1 MSNLLGG
8 YWHNPEVN
16 YRHGPVSAG
25 TPSANRDEVRNV
37 GDAHRTFPAT
47 RQPDV
52 TVQRTPGP
60 QLEAASAPRPGEGRD
75 ALLRRLLAGADVVAA
90 AFASVV
96 LAASGGGGGVFVRS
110 LLFVPVWVVIAKL
123 CGLYDRDQRA
133 LRHLTVDEAPSLLLC
148 STIWTAGLGGFV
160 LFTSQQEL
168 TIAEGA
174 VVAVVA
180 ASLSLVLRALARLLW
195 RHVTAPERIAIIGN
209 GAAGVA
215 IHRKLDLFADIHATV
230 VHERPGLSAS
240 ELERSPSW
248 LESVDRAVVVSSAVD
263 DDVVRRLVAFG
274 RREHVKVSVVPA
286 VMGMFGTAVQLNH
299 VADMPVVEYNTWD
312 VPRSTLLLKRVF
324 DIVVSSMLLVL
335 LLPLMA
341 LIALLIRSDSPG
353 PVLFRQRR
361 AGLEGRPFTV
371 LKFRTMV
378 RDAEAMLPGLVSID
392 ALSEPVFKLEH
403 DPRVTRVGRRLRR
416 WSLDELP
423 QLLNVVRGEM
433 SLVGPRPEQVDLV
446 ERYTDEERDRLRV
459 KPGVTGPMQVYGR
472 GRLALDERL
481 AVEREYIEN
490 LTIGRDLRI
499 LGLTLPAVVTRRGAF

>member
-8 YWHNPEVN
+8 YRHNPEVN

-52 TVQRTPGP
+52 TAQRTVGP
-60 QLEAASAPRPGEGRD
+60 RLEVASATRPGDGRD
-75 ALLRRLLAGADVVAA
+75 AFLRRLLAGADAVAA
-90 AFASVV
+90 AVASTV
-96 LAASGGGGGVFVRS
+96 LAVSGGGGTVARS

-160 LFTSQQEL
+160 LLTSQQEL
-168 TIAEGA
+168 TIAQGA

-180 ASLSLVLRALARLLW
+180 ASLSLALRALARLLW
-195 RHVTAPERIAIIGN
+195 RHLTAPERIAIIGN

-230 VHERPGLSAS
+230 VHERPGLSAA
-240 ELERSPSW
+240 ELERSPAW
-248 LESVDRAVVVSSAVD
+248 LESIDRAVVVSSAVD

-299 VADMPVVEYNTWD
+299 VADLPVVEYNTWD
-312 VPRSTLLLKRVF
+312 VPRSTLLLKRVL
-324 DIVVSSMLLVL
+324 DVVVSSVLLVL
-335 LLPLMA
+335 LLPLMLVIAA
-341 LIALLIRSDSPG
+341 LVRWDSGG

-361 AGLEGRPFTV
+361 AGLEGRPFV
-371 LKFRTMV
+371 MLKFRTMDA
-378 RDAEAMLPGLVSID
+378 DAEARLPDLVSLD
-392 ALSEPVFKLEH
+392 SLAEPVFKFEH
-403 DPRVTRVGRRLRR
+403 DPRVTRVGRWLRR

-423 QLLNVVRGEM
+423 QLVNVLRGEM

-446 ERYTDEERDRLRV
+446 DRYSEEERDRLRV

-472 GRLALDERL
+472 GRLGLDERV

-499 LGLTLPAVVTRRGAF
+499 LGLTLPAILTRRGAF